1 MNQQIINT
9 ISSLLIKSPK
19 TDQELSD
26 MIGVSRVMIHKWKK
40 CQVKKIRKSNLVG
53 IAKAVNHELK
63 ILIDG
68 SIELI
73 PIDNQIETNE
83 NAVDSKDLVLKALDT
98 STMHN
103 KWLQIE
109 LEEYKQKI
117 LDLEKQNIKL
127 KENYKYNN
135 FTLKEQIETYKLILE
150 IDSEEITHCTQLF
163 ADLFNKSS
171 KYLIGKKILRLI
183 NKKDVWRK
191 NILVSLPRKEVQ
203 QTMMTRKTWIVGSDY
218 MDCKFIMLMASN
230 LIMIDLKKSTKDKYE
245 KDNIFYK
252 NLSIK

>member
-1 MNQQIINT
+1 MHYMHFNLHMNQQIINT

-40 CQVKKIRKSNLVG
+40 CQVKKIRKSNLVS

-117 LDLEKQNIKL
+117 LNLEKQNIKL
-127 KENYKYNN
+127 KENDSAFSGYIKIRARNGTITAMKSFDGGYPDGDFFEWYENGKLKTKSQYKMGEKHGYFYIWTKKGDVYSQRYFQNDLVNSDPGQLLLN
-135 FTLKEQIETYKLILE
+135 F
-150 IDSEEITHCTQLF
+150 
-163 ADLFNKSS
+163 
-171 KYLIGKKILRLI
+171 
-183 NKKDVWRK
+183 
-191 NILVSLPRKEVQ
+191 
-203 QTMMTRKTWIVGSDY
+203 
-218 MDCKFIMLMASN
+218 DCL
-230 LIMIDLKKSTKDKYE
+230 
-245 KDNIFYK
+245 
-252 NLSIK
+252 

>member
-1 MNQQIINT
+1 
-9 ISSLLIKSPK
+9 
-19 TDQELSD
+19 
-26 MIGVSRVMIHKWKK
+26 
-40 CQVKKIRKSNLVG
+40 
-53 IAKAVNHELK
+53 
-63 ILIDG
+63 
-68 SIELI
+68 
-73 PIDNQIETNE
+73 
-83 NAVDSKDLVLKALDT
+83 
-98 STMHN
+98 MHN

-171 KYLIGKKILRLI
+171 KYLIGKKILSLI

-230 LIMIDLKKSTKDKYE
+230 LIMIDLKKSTNDKYE
-245 KDNIFYK
+245 KDNVFYK